1 MKHFVPSSKS
11 YSFNMYLFSAY
22 CVLGMSTV
30 CLSSGDL
37 VVNNWK
43 DKIHAIME
51 LTFLYI
57 RQTVIM

>member
-1 MKHFVPSSKS
+1 
-11 YSFNMYLFSAY
+11 MYLFSAY
-22 CVLGMSTV
+22 CVLGMPTV